1 MFHIMLFHIR
11 LHNRFNLIFQ
21 TCRKEKKRWL
31 LSNNLQINE
40 RKLDFREFSSSKRLL
55 DVRIPGTRNL
65 IKLKQDP
72 FCIRINSTNVCPTTP
87 NNFLINCMWMATSG
101 AAMAN
106 NNNKVNKKNSYKDL
120 NVEKLLK
127 DINSSKI
134 VLTNSKPP
142 TASSSQTQLQEGIQ
156 KTVKKTLKD
165 WKSAHKSF
173 FILISLIIIVMV
185 PPNVLYCWYNPI
197 HREKASQRSPEWGRF
212 LNWVLD
218 PLDDDVKQKAGILVN
233 TADNDKSTSATLKQ
247 NIALYK
253 KSLENASQD
262 RDNDIIS
269 NSPSTVR

>member
-1 MFHIMLFHIR
+1 M
-11 LHNRFNLIFQ
+11 
-21 TCRKEKKRWL
+21 W
-31 LSNNLQINE
+31 IN
-40 RKLDFREFSSSKRLL
+40 
-55 DVRIPGTRNL
+55 
-65 IKLKQDP
+65 
-72 FCIRINSTNVCPTTP
+72 
-87 NNFLINCMWMATSG
+87 SG

-106 NNNKVNKKNSYKDL
+106 NNNRVNKKNSYKDL

-218 PLDDDVKQKAGILVN
+218 PLDDNVKQKAGILVN